1 MKKIFYIYEDFVG
14 KQNSIIPA
22 NITAYKK
29 NLPNSNYLKLVKVK
43 NARHQ
48 NGWDDKWENLLLIP
62 PQC

>member
-29 NLPNSNYLKLVKVK
+29 NLPNSNYLKLVQVK
-43 NARHQ
+43 NAGHQ
-48 NGWDDKWENLLLIP
+48 NGLVFGKN
-62 PQC
+62 